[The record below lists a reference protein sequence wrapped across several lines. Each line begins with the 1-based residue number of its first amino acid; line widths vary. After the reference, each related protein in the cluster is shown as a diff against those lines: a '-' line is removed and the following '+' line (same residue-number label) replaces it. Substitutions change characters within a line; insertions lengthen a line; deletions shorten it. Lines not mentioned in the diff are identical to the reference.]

1 MKWNDEIMNDEI
13 IKKLNWMMTL
23 NDEIMNDEI
32 DWWNCERWN
41 WLMKLNDESEWWNY
55 EQWNL

>member
-1 MKWNDEIMNDEI
+1 
-13 IKKLNWMMTL
+13 MTL